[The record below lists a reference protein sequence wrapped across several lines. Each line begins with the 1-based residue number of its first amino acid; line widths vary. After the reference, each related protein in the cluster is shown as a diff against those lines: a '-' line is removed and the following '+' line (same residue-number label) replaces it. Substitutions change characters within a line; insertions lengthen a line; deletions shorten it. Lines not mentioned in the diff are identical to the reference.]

1 MQQLET
7 ISRYKIEKILG
18 RGAVG
23 TVYKAYDPVVN
34 QTVAIKVI
42 HKQLL
47 EQDDSGEQ
55 LKRFRNEVLAGRRLK
70 HSNIVSIYEYGEE
83 RDIAF
88 IIMEFIEGRQL
99 KDFLDEKFTFDL
111 DTTHKIMQQLLAAL
125 GYAHKQGIVH
135 RDIKPANIM
144 VMQNWQIQVAD
155 FGIAKI
161 ESSSMTQTGMIMGT
175 PNYMSPEQCL
185 GEHIDH
191 RADIFSAGV
200 VLYHLLT
207 GKRPF
212 EGETMMGTLQQVLKV
227 TPINPSKLNQHISP
241 ILDRV
246 IARALAKHPNDRFQ
260 SAFEFSEALTLA
272 MNEAQ
277 SPSKTTQDDATVMM
291 PSMADTVQMAS
302 NDVAAIID
310 RTINTRTAKQAEL
323 AKASKKPSKNK
334 WIALISV
341 GLMVFSGAGWYMAQL
356 RNKEESLG
364 NLLTKYRCAALF
376 KETDGDG
383 NIALRGYLQQPD
395 LQDLKNE
402 LAQGVGKESI
412 DYHAVQA
419 WNSAFCNVLDVMS
432 PLKAANDKSDLG
444 LTVNSGKEDNRYA
457 TDDYLEMNVT
467 APNYSAYLYVDY
479 FQLNGHV
486 LHMYPTIPEQT
497 VKQEANKALLIG
509 QSGEDKRWQVSPPYG
524 VEMVTVIASSVPLF
538 KQPRNEDELTES
550 YLADLKAAIQS
561 ENAMVTA
568 QYLTIETS
576 PQ

>member
-1 MQQLET
+1 MQQLEN
-7 ISRYKIEKILG
+7 ISRYKVETILG

-23 TVYKAYDPVVN
+23 TVYKAYDPVIN

-42 HKQLL
+42 HKYLL

-99 KDFLDEKFTFDL
+99 KDFLDGHYTFTL
-111 DTTHKIMQQLLAAL
+111 DITYKIMQQLLAAL
-125 GYAHKQGIVH
+125 SYAHNKGVVH

-161 ESSSMTQTGMIMGT
+161 ESSSFTQTGMIMGT

-200 VLYHLLT
+200 ILYHLLT

-212 EGETMMGTLQQVLKV
+212 EGETMMATFHQVLKI

-241 ILDRV
+241 SLDR
-246 IARALAKHPNDRFQ
+246 IIEKALAKSPDDRFQ
-260 SAFEFSEALTLA
+260 SANEFSEALTLA
-272 MNEAQ
+272 INETA
-277 SPSKTTQDDATVMM
+277 DDATVII
-291 PSMADTVQMAS
+291 PSMLETVRIVPTNASATIDT
-302 NDVAAIID
+302 I
-310 RTINTRTAKQAEL
+310 INTSANTSNTQ
-323 AKASKKPSKNK
+323 SKNK

-341 GLMVFSGAGWYMAQL
+341 GLIVFIGSGLYIVHIQ
-356 RNKEESLG
+356 NKEENLD
-364 NLLTKYRCAALF
+364 NLLLKYPCTFLVKDTN
-376 KETDGDG
+376 KEG
-383 NIALRGYLQQPD
+383 NITLRGYLQESD
-395 LQDLKNE
+395 LQSLQNE
-402 LAQGVGKESI
+402 LTQHFGKQKI
-412 DYHAVQA
+412 DYHAVKA
-419 WNSAFCNVLDVMS
+419 WNSTFCHVMNIMS
-432 PLKAANDKSDLG
+432 PLKATNEELKVNLG
-444 LTVNSGKEDNRYA
+444 KDNNHYVM
-457 TDDYLEMNVT
+457 DDYLEINIIM
-467 APNYSAYLYVDY
+467 PNYSSYLYVDY

-486 LHMYPTIPEQT
+486 LHMFPTTQEQT
-497 VKQEANKALLIG
+497 INNEANTLISIG
-509 QSGEDKRWQVSPPYG
+509 QSGQHKRWQVSPPYG
-524 VEMVTVIASSVPLF
+524 VEMVTVIASAVPLF
-538 KQPRNEDELTES
+538 KTLHNEDELTET
-550 YLADLKAAIQS
+550 YLTNLKAAIQS
-561 ENAMVTA
+561 ENVRVTA